1 MDAVHKAYDKIK
13 TAYKTGNQETD
24 SLGNE
29 LRARAEMN
37 QSAMAG
43 SRSSDSEPA
52 SPARTTAPSDHVNR
66 KPYGSGPGEK
76 VIDTKEMTKP
86 LGSYKDGCD
95 YVPKTG
101 VYQLHEGEK
110 VVPKEENPHADNA
123 VEEAMENHSP
133 AEKAHFHRA
142 MGKLHGGALH
152 RHFGIPEDQPIP
164 MAKKQEA
171 ANSDNPHV
179 AAMGRMAVAM
189 HGWKHGKK

>member
-24 SLGNE
+24 SIGNE
-29 LRARAEMN
+29 LRARAEMT
-37 QSAMAG
+37 QAALAG

-52 SPARTTAPSDHVNR
+52 SPARTTVPSDHVNR

-76 VIDTKEMTKP
+76 IIDTKEMTKP
-86 LGSYKDGCD
+86 LGSYKDGTN

-101 VYQLHEGEK
+101 VYTLHEGEK
-110 VVPKEENPHADNA
+110 VVPKEENEHADNA

-133 AEKAHFHRA
+133 EEKAHFHRA
-142 MGKLHGGALH
+142 MSKLHGGALH
-152 RHFGIPEDQPIP
+152 RHLGIPEDQPIP

-179 AAMGRMAVAM
+179 AAMGRLAVAM
-189 HGWKHGKK
+189 SGWKHGKK